1 MASRKFRF
9 VSPGVFL
16 KEIDNSQIPG
26 IPEGVGPVIIG
37 RARNGPMMKPRKVR
51 SL

>member
-16 KEIDNSQIPG
+16 KEIDKSQLPG
-26 IPEGVGPVIIG
+26 IPDGVGLSYY
-37 RARNGPMMKPRKVR
+37 R
-51 SL
+51 SYNKRSISNTL